1 MVNRAERRRQA
12 REAKKNAPV
21 LQRAEQAREK
31 ESEIRQIMADLR
43 RDGYRN
49 ESLMRAHAEIQ
60 QNAAAKARESI
71 VNALGKNGISVDDL
85 QREYDRGREDGFR
98 QATLNAVHCSYAGM
112 CIALHDVYG
121 FGTKRCY
128 RVLKACHEK
137 VAYVLGYPELA
148 DEVLEK
154 TGISIDFGDP
164 LERVQMK
171 G

>member
-1 MVNRAERRRQA
+1 MANRAERRRQA

-49 ESLMRAHAEIQ
+49 ESLMRANAELHQ
-60 QNAAAKARESI
+60 EVLAKTRENI
-71 VNALGKNGISVDDL
+71 VSALGKNGIGVEDL

-98 QATLNAVHCSYAGM
+98 QAGLNAIQCCYAGM
-112 CIALHDVYG
+112 CIALHDVFG
-121 FGTKRCY
+121 FGKKRCY
-128 RVLKACHEK
+128 RVLKACDEK

-171 G
+171 D